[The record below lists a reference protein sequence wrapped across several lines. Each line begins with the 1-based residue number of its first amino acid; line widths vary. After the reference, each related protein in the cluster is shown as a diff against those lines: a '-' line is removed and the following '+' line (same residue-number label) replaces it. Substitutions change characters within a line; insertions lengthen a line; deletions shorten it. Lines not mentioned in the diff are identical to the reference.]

1 VKKKEKKEIK
11 RREAETRNS
20 AWQNKTPEE
29 QLAYLDKFKL
39 RAKKQRAKIAK
50 VIKKS

>member
-1 VKKKEKKEIK
+1 MKKTQEMKQK
-11 RREAETRNS
+11 EAEKRNS

-29 QLAYLDKFKL
+29 QLVHLDRLKF

-50 VIKKS
+50 IIQKTP